1 MYNFLTRSKRFFQ
14 TAVCVCGFT
23 VLHGCA
29 MPADSDT
36 QQIRRDLAQKF
47 MLDFRYFC
55 EEAQSRCR
63 EPMTVLPPQLSEL
76 VSESGLGGV
85 ILFSENLAY
94 PQQIAKLT
102 QDLQKAAQQAENP
115 QPLLIGIDQEGGR
128 VFRTPRVFT
137 TDFAGNMALGA
148 TWEKSGTYYA
158 SASGKIMAQELK
170 ALGVNTNFAPDVD
183 VNANLA
189 NPVIN
194 IRSFGQS
201 PQRVAELGEAQ
212 VIAMQREG
220 VLATVKHFPGHGDTH
235 TDSHLGLPVVNH
247 DRATVDAID
256 LYPFKA
262 IIEKAN
268 PAAVMTAHIQ
278 YPQLDSSTLTDKNGN
293 EQIKPATLSRKIL
306 TGILRDEWGYDG
318 LIVTDA
324 LNMAG
329 IAKFFDQT
337 EAVAATFAAGT
348 DMAVMPLP
356 VHTTEDIAKYNDMLD
371 ELVAKVQSGE
381 LDRGE
386 ITASAERIRR
396 VKKRFALAQWDKP
409 DIAALSENLE
419 DNKRQAQR
427 MADEA
432 ITLLK
437 GNPADYQIGAQE
449 NVLVLMPAEP
459 VCKAL
464 TYHFSLYRAGQTV
477 NCMSLQTLTESA
489 LQSGIAQADTVILG
503 SMTPSPSLVEL
514 GGMED
519 MKENTQQI
527 LGYAKAQARLPDL
540 LKAINASGKRSVLV
554 YLRMPYDEGRLDKLS
569 DAVLATYNANV
580 YRLSDDE
587 DSPYTGATIDSLS
600 RVLTGMLTPSGS
612 VPVFLD
618 EQDKALRGH

>member
-1 MYNFLTRSKRFFQ
+1 MNNFLKRSKRVVQ
-14 TAVCVCGFT
+14 TVICVSGFAV
-23 VLHGCA
+23 LNGCA
-29 MPADSDT
+29 MPPDSDT

-55 EEAQSRCR
+55 EGSAKRCR

-76 VSESGLGGV
+76 VSETGLGGV

-94 PQQIAKLT
+94 PQQIAQLT

-148 TWEKSGTYYA
+148 TWEKSGTA
-158 SASGKIMAQELK
+158 HATVSGTIMAQELK
-170 ALGVNTNFAPDVD
+170 ALGINTNFAPDVD

-212 VIAMQREG
+212 VSAMQREG

-235 TDSHLGLPVVNH
+235 TDSHLGLPVVDH

-256 LYPFKA
+256 LYPFKE
-262 IIEKAN
+262 IIEKAD
-268 PAAVMTAHIQ
+268 PAVVMTAHIQ
-278 YPQLDSSTLTDKNGN
+278 YPQLDSTTLKDKNGN

-306 TGILRDEWGYDG
+306 TGILREEWGYKG

-329 IAKFFDQT
+329 IAKFFDKT

-356 VHTTEDIAKYNDMLD
+356 VHTIEDIARYNDMLD
-371 ELVAKVQSGE
+371 ELVAKVKSGE

-386 ITASAERIRR
+386 IAASAERIRQ
-396 VKKRFALAQWDKP
+396 VKNRFALAQWSKP
-409 DIAALSENLE
+409 DVAALSENLA

-437 GNPADYQIGAQE
+437 GEPTDYQISVGE
-449 NVLVLMPAEP
+449 NVLMLMPAEP

-464 TYHFSLYRAGQTV
+464 TYHFSLYRAEQTV

-489 LQSGIAQADTVILG
+489 LLQGIAQADTVVLG

-527 LGYAKAQARLPDL
+527 LGFEQAQAQLPDL
-540 LKAINASGKRSVLV
+540 LKDIKASGKRSVLV
-554 YLRMPYDEGRLDKLS
+554 YLRMPYDEDRLDKYS

-580 YRLSDDE
+580 YRLAEDDN
-587 DSPYTGATIDSLS
+587 SPYTGAIIDSLT
-600 RVLTGMLTPSGS
+600 RVLNGMLIPSGS

-618 EQDKALRGH
+618 EQPVGSNGH